1 MDAVIQSFLAG
12 FPVLLLH
19 LAVTLGMLGI
29 GVTIYHFVTPYHELR
44 LIRNGN
50 TAAAL
55 SISGA
60 IVGLAIPLAICMAT
74 SVNVWDI
81 VIWGIVTLLIQ
92 ILAYRIGDALLKDLP
107 TRIENGEMGA
117 AILVVGIKLAVSFI
131 NAAAVA
137 G

>member
-117 AILVVGIKLAVSFI
+117 AILVVGIKIAIALI
-131 NAAAVA
+131 NAAAVS

>member
-117 AILVVGIKLAVSFI
+117 AILVVGIKIAIALI